1 MLQKLFLTTALHYT
15 DNDALA
21 LQLWK
26 EIEEHYGA
34 STRHYHTLTHL
45 EHLLKELEEIKSLV
59 HEWDCM
65 VFSLFYH
72 DVIYDTFRQNNE
84 EKSAAFAVKRLTALK
99 VPATIISR
107 CSEQILATKK
117 HEAGTDTD
125 TDLFT
130 DADLAI
136 LGQSPARYD
145 LYCRQIRKEYHLYP
159 DFLYH
164 PGRKKVL
171 LHFLEMEKIFKT
183 DYFFAR
189 YEQAARHNID
199 RELQQIL

>member
-1 MLQKLFLTTALHYT
+1 MLQDIFFTTALRFT
-15 DNDALA
+15 ENNALVV
-21 LQLWK
+21 QLWK
-26 EIEEHYGA
+26 EIEEHY
-34 STRHYHTLTHL
+34 STSARHYHTLTHL
-45 EHLLKELEEIKSLV
+45 EHLHKELKETQSTV
-59 HEWDCM
+59 NEWDCM

-99 VPATIISR
+99 VPTAIISR

-117 HEAGTDTD
+117 HETGYDTD

-145 LYCRQIRKEYHLYP
+145 IYCQQIRKEYKLYP
-159 DFLYH
+159 DFLYNS
-164 PGRKKVL
+164 GRKKVL
-171 LHFLEMEKIFKT
+171 FHFLEMERIFKT

-189 YEQAARHNID
+189 YEQTARENID
-199 RELQQIL
+199 RELRKL